1 MKYQQYILVHDP
13 NYNYY
18 LPIITMHK
26 ISLVRSFPIHITA
39 FENEIKCNWVD
50 QYKKQ

>member
-1 MKYQQYILVHDP
+1 MIQI
-13 NYNYY
+13 
-18 LPIITMHK
+18 IITIFCIARKMHK

>member
-1 MKYQQYILVHDP
+1 MIQIIITI
-13 NYNYY
+13 

-50 QYKKQ
+50 QYKKTIKISNV

>member
-1 MKYQQYILVHDP
+1 MIQIIITIFCI
-13 NYNYY
+13 
-18 LPIITMHK
+18 PIITMHK

>member
-1 MKYQQYILVHDP
+1 MIQIIITIFCIAGNV
-13 NYNYY
+13 
-18 LPIITMHK
+18 PIITMHK